1 LKTEDNYM
9 IAVVIPCYKVKQQI
23 GDVITRTIPYADKI
37 YVVDDAC
44 PEGTGKY
51 VEENFPSSKIRVI
64 YHQKN
69 LGVGGAVKSGYSK
82 ALEDGAA
89 VVIKLDGDGQMDP
102 AMIPRL
108 IEPIRNEKADYVKGN
123 RFYDL
128 AYLQKMPGLRK
139 IGNSALSFISKLS
152 SGYWNVMDP
161 TNGYTAISRTAL
173 KQLPVEKI
181 DNRFFFESDMLFRLN
196 IIRAVVTD
204 IPMKAEYKDEK
215 SNLRIGSVLFRF
227 PFKYANRLVKR
238 IFYNYFLR
246 DFNVGSLEL
255 VIAIVLSLFGFI
267 FGLFR
272 WIVSIETS
280 RPATAGTVFLAG
292 LPIILGFQAFFNFL
306 HFDVSNIPHKPL
318 SADEPPL

>member
-1 LKTEDNYM
+1 M

-23 GDVITRTIPYADKI
+23 GDVITRTIPYADRI

-44 PEGTGKY
+44 PESTGKY
-51 VEENFPSSKIRVI
+51 VEENFPSPDIKVI

-82 ALEDGAA
+82 ALEEGAT
-89 VVIKLDGDGQMDP
+89 VIIKLDGDGQMDP

-108 IEPIRNEKADYVKGN
+108 IEPILSKTADYVKGN

-139 IGNSALSFISKLS
+139 IGNSALSFINKMS

-161 TNGYTAISRTAL
+161 SNGYTAISRTVL
-173 KQLPVEKI
+173 EQLPLDKI
-181 DNRFFFESDMLFRLN
+181 DNRFFFEPDMLFRLN
-196 IIRAVVTD
+196 IIRAVVSD
-204 IPMKAEYKDEK
+204 IAMKAVYKNEK
-215 SNLRIGSVLFRF
+215 SNLKIRKVLFQF
-227 PFKYANRLVKR
+227 PFKYANRLIKR

-246 DFNVGSLEL
+246 DFNVGSMEL
-255 VIAIVLSLFGFI
+255 VISIVLSLFGFI
-267 FGLFR
+267 FGLFK
-272 WIVSIETS
+272 WIESIETGM
-280 RPATAGTVFLAG
+280 PATAGTVFLAG

-306 HFDVSNIPHKPL
+306 HFDVSNIPQKPV
-318 SADEPPL
+318 SSEVFSQ

>member
-1 LKTEDNYM
+1 M

-23 GDVITRTIPYADKI
+23 RDVIEKTIPYADKI
-37 YVVDDAC
+37 FVVDDAC

-51 VEENFPSSKIRVI
+51 VGENFQSQGIHVI

-69 LGVGGAVKSGYSK
+69 QGVGGAVKSGYAR
-82 ALEDGAA
+82 ALEEGAT

-102 AMIPRL
+102 VMIPRL
-108 IEPIRNEKADYVKGN
+108 IAPILSKAADYVKGN

-128 AYLQKMPGLRK
+128 AYLQKMPALRK
-139 IGNSALSFISKLS
+139 IGNSALSFINKLS

-173 KQLPVEKI
+173 EQLPLEKI

-204 IPMKAEYKDEK
+204 IPMKAYYKDEK
-215 SNLRIGSVLFRF
+215 SNLKVGRVLFQF

-267 FGLFR
+267 FGFFK
-272 WIVSIETS
+272 WIISIETAK
-280 RPATAGTVFLAG
+280 PATAGTVFLAG

-306 HFDVSNIPHKPL
+306 HFDVSNIPHEPVSSGESPL
-318 SADEPPL
+318 

>member
-1 LKTEDNYM
+1 M
-9 IAVVIPCYKVKQQI
+9 IAVVIPCYKVKHQV
-23 GDVITRTIPYADKI
+23 GEVITKTIPYADKI
-37 YVVDDAC
+37 YVMDDAC

-51 VEENFPSSKIRVI
+51 VEEHFPSSKVTVL

-69 LGVGGAVKSGYSK
+69 LGVGGAVKTGYSK
-82 ALEDGAA
+82 ALNDGAT
-89 VVIKLDGDGQMDP
+89 VIIKLDGDGQMDP
-102 AMIPRL
+102 ALIPRL
-108 IEPIRNEKADYVKGN
+108 IDPIRNKTADYVKGN

-128 AYLQKMPGLRK
+128 AYLQKMPGIRK
-139 IGNSALSFISKLS
+139 FGNSALSFISKLS

-161 TNGYTAISRTAL
+161 TNGYTAITRTAL
-173 KQLPVEKI
+173 EHLPMEKI
-181 DNRFFFESDMLFRLN
+181 DNRYFFESDMLFRLN

-204 IPMKAEYKDEK
+204 IPMKAQYKDEK
-215 SNLRIGSVLFRF
+215 SNLRIGRVLFQF

-267 FGLFR
+267 FGLFK
-272 WIVSIETS
+272 WIISIETS

-306 HFDVSNIPHKPL
+306 HFDVGNIPKKPVSSVEDL
-318 SADEPPL
+318 L

>member
-1 LKTEDNYM
+1 M
-9 IAVVIPCYKVKQQI
+9 IAVVIPSYKVKQQI
-23 GDVITRTIPYADKI
+23 GDVITKTIPYADKI

-51 VEENFPSSKIRVI
+51 VEENFPSPGINVI
-64 YHQKN
+64 YHLKN

-82 ALEDGAA
+82 ALGEGAT

-108 IEPIRNEKADYVKGN
+108 IEPILNKTADYVKGN

-139 IGNSALSFISKLS
+139 IGNSALSFINKIS

-161 TNGYTAISRTAL
+161 SNGYTAISRTAL
-173 KQLPVEKI
+173 KHLPLEKI

-196 IIRAVVTD
+196 IIRAVVSD
-204 IPMKAEYKDEK
+204 IPMKAEYKNEK
-215 SNLRIGSVLFRF
+215 SNLKIRSVLFQF

-246 DFNVGSLEL
+246 DFNVGSMEL
-255 VIAIVLSLFGFI
+255 VIAIILSLFGFI
-267 FGLFR
+267 FGIFK
-272 WIVSIETS
+272 WIESIETG

-306 HFDVSNIPHKPL
+306 HFDVSNIPHKPV
-318 SADEPPL
+318 SSEETPF

>member
-1 LKTEDNYM
+1 M

-23 GDVITRTIPYADKI
+23 SDVITRTVSLVDKI

-51 VEENFPSSKIRVI
+51 VEENFSSPDIHVI
-64 YHQKN
+64 YHAKN
-69 LGVGGAVKSGYSK
+69 RGVGGAVKSGYSK
-82 ALEDGAA
+82 ALEEGAT
-89 VVIKLDGDGQMDP
+89 VIIKLDGDGQMDP
-102 AMIPRL
+102 AIIPRL
-108 IEPIRNEKADYVKGN
+108 IDPILNKTADYVKGN

-128 AYLQKMPGLRK
+128 AFLQKMPALRK
-139 IGNSALSFISKLS
+139 IGNSALSFVNKMS

-173 KQLPVEKI
+173 EQLPLEKI

-196 IIRAVVTD
+196 IIRAVVID
-204 IPMKAEYKDEK
+204 IPMKAVYKNEK
-215 SNLRIGSVLFRF
+215 SNLRIWRVLFQF
-227 PFKYANRLVKR
+227 PFKYANRLIKR

-255 VIAIVLSLFGFI
+255 VIAIVLSLFGLI
-267 FGLFR
+267 FGFFK
-272 WIVSIETS
+272 WIVSIETAK
-280 RPATAGTVFLAG
+280 PATAGTVFLAG

-306 HFDVSNIPHKPL
+306 HFDVSNIPHKPV
-318 SADEPPL
+318 SSEESPR

>member
-1 LKTEDNYM
+1 M

-23 GDVITRTIPYADKI
+23 GDVITKTVSYADKI
-37 YVVDDAC
+37 YVIDDAC
-44 PEGTGKY
+44 PDGTGKY
-51 VEENFPSSKIRVI
+51 VGENFPSPDIKVI

-69 LGVGGAVKSGYSK
+69 LGVGGAVKSGYIT
-82 ALEDGAA
+82 ALEEGAT

-108 IEPIRNEKADYVKGN
+108 IEPILSKTADYVKGN

-139 IGNSALSFISKLS
+139 IGNSALSFINKMS

-161 TNGYTAISRTAL
+161 TNGYTAISRIAL
-173 KQLPVEKI
+173 EHLPLEKI

-196 IIRAVVTD
+196 IIRAVVSD
-204 IPMKAEYKDEK
+204 IPMKAEYKNEK
-215 SNLRIGSVLFRF
+215 SNLKIWKVFYQF
-227 PFKYANRLVKR
+227 PFKYANRLIKR

-246 DFNVGSLEL
+246 DFNVGSMEL
-255 VIAIVLSLFGFI
+255 VISIVLSLFGLI
-267 FGLFR
+267 FGLFK
-272 WIVSIETS
+272 WIESIETGM
-280 RPATAGTVFLAG
+280 PATAGTVFLAG

-306 HFDVSNIPHKPL
+306 HFDVSNIPQKSVSSEESTL
-318 SADEPPL
+318 

>member
-1 LKTEDNYM
+1 M

-23 GDVITRTIPYADKI
+23 RDVIIRTVSHADKI

-44 PEGTGKY
+44 PEGTGKF
-51 VEENFPSSKIRVI
+51 VEENFPSPDIKVI
-64 YHQKN
+64 YHAKN

-82 ALEDGAA
+82 ALEEGAT
-89 VVIKLDGDGQMDP
+89 VIIKLDGDGQMDP

-108 IEPIRNEKADYVKGN
+108 IEPILNKTADYVKGN

-139 IGNSALSFISKLS
+139 IGNSALSFINKLS

-161 TNGYTAISRTAL
+161 TNGYTAISRSAL
-173 KQLPVEKI
+173 EQLPLDKI

-196 IIRAVVTD
+196 IIRAVVSD
-204 IPMKAEYKDEK
+204 IPMKAVYKNEK
-215 SNLRIGSVLFRF
+215 SNLRIWRVLFQF
-227 PFKYANRLVKR
+227 PFKYANRLLKR

-255 VIAIVLSLFGFI
+255 VIAIVLSLFGLI
-267 FGLFR
+267 FGFFK
-272 WIVSIETS
+272 WIVSIETAK
-280 RPATAGTVFLAG
+280 PATAGTVFLAG

-306 HFDVSNIPHKPL
+306 HFDVSNIPHKPVSSENSSL
-318 SADEPPL
+318 

>member
-1 LKTEDNYM
+1 M
-9 IAVVIPCYKVKQQI
+9 IAVVIPSYKVKQQI
-23 GDVITRTIPYADKI
+23 RDVITKAGSYSDMI

-51 VEENFPSSKIRVI
+51 VEENFHSPKIKVI
-64 YHQKN
+64 HHQQN

-82 ALEDGAA
+82 ALEDGAT
-89 VVIKLDGDGQMDP
+89 VVVKLDGDGQMDP

-108 IEPIRNEKADYVKGN
+108 IEPILSKTADYVKGN

-128 AYLQKMPGLRK
+128 GYLQKMPALRK
-139 IGNSALSFISKLS
+139 IGNSALSFINKMS

-161 TNGYTAISRTAL
+161 TNGFTAISRTAL
-173 KQLPVEKI
+173 EYLPLEKI

-196 IIRAVVTD
+196 IIRAVVND
-204 IPMKAEYKDEK
+204 IPMKAEYKNEK
-215 SNLRIGSVLFRF
+215 SNLKIWKVLFQF
-227 PFKYANRLVKR
+227 PFKYANRLMKR

-246 DFNVGSLEL
+246 DFNVGSMEL

-267 FGLFR
+267 FGIFK
-272 WIVSIETS
+272 WIVSIETA

-306 HFDVSNIPHKPL
+306 HFDVSNIPQKPV
-318 SADEPPL
+318 SSEESPL